1 MARHAAVSA
10 LLVVFLVACG
20 PPGPPALTALASAA
34 RTGDVDRIRALA
46 AAGQDLNAR
55 DPGLNHWTPLLHA
68 IHKGQR
74 RSVDTLIAA
83 GADVNRGD
91 PAPLVMAAGSGRADI
106 VRRLLQAGADPRQ
119 HGEALFTIAVA
130 GGALTD
136 IEQPL
141 LGRCNTDVVR
151 ALLERA
157 PDLRLK
163 PNVRGHLAL
172 WFARF
177 HNCEEVL
184 RIARID

>member
-1 MARHAAVSA
+1 MSRRAISPV
-10 LLVVFLVACG
+10 LLVAFLAGCR
-20 PPGPPALTALASAA
+20 PPGPPSITALASAA
-34 RTGDVDRIRALA
+34 RTGDVDSIRTLA
-46 AAGQDLNAR
+46 AAGHDLNAR

-74 RSVDTLIAA
+74 RSVEALIAA
-83 GADVNRGD
+83 GADVNRGE
-91 PAPLVMAAGSGRADI
+91 PTPLIMAAGNGRGDI
-106 VRRLLQAGADPRQ
+106 VHRLLKAGADPRQ
-119 HGEALFTIAVA
+119 HGDALFTIAVA

-163 PNVRGHLAL
+163 PDVRGRLAL

-177 HNCEEVL
+177 NDCQEVL
-184 RIARID
+184 KIARIE

>member
-1 MARHAAVSA
+1 MSRRATAPV
-10 LLVVFLVACG
+10 LLVAFVLACR
-20 PPGPPALTALASAA
+20 PLGPPAITTLASAA

-46 AAGQDLNAR
+46 TAGQDLNAR

-74 RSVDTLIAA
+74 RSVDALIAA

-91 PAPLVMAAGSGRADI
+91 PSPLIMAAGNGQGDV
-106 VRRLLQAGADPRQ
+106 VRRLLKAGADPRQ
-119 HGEALFTIAVA
+119 HGEDLFTIAVA

-157 PDLRLK
+157 PELRLK
-163 PNVRGHLAL
+163 PNVRGRLAL

-177 HNCEEVL
+177 NNCEEVL
-184 RIARID
+184 KIARIE